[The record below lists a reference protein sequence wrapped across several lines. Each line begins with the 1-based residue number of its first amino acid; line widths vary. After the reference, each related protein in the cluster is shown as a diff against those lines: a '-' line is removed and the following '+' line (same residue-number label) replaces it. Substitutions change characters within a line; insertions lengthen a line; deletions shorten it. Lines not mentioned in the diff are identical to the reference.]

1 MVEHTSIVDTVA
13 VPATGLPSPERNPGF
28 AQAGDE
34 ALDRF
39 LKRFERAKKLRAL
52 VDSVIDECYEF
63 ALPLRERP
71 YSSREDGRAEME
83 RLFDSTAPRTLQDL
97 ASQMLDDVWPA
108 DAKPFEL
115 VAGPE
120 VPEAAREDVNRA
132 LAPVADDIIE
142 AVNNSNFRNEAHE
155 ALMDWAIGTGF
166 LLPEEGDAVEPLRF
180 RCLPL
185 AEAYPDLGPFDQVD
199 TLFRVRRVRAA
210 DLATVWPRGV
220 FSDDMTRLAQ
230 DRGDDTIEVVE
241 GVERDWSEK
250 GDEVWRFRVVAPTH
264 KHTIEEGEVR
274 GSGSKPFVDFSFM
287 RVAGEALGRG
297 PVQIALPDIKT
308 LNLVKQFILENA
320 DLAIAGIWQADDDG
334 VINVDTLR
342 IEPRTIIPR
351 APGSKGLERIDA
363 AGNFNVG
370 DLVVK
375 DLQAAIQATM
385 FGDDLGP
392 PTGTPMSATEV
403 LERTAMRARR
413 RAGPYSRLITE
424 FLFPVVR
431 RVAYIR
437 VRQGAIRLPAIDG
450 KRIAIRPLSPLTR
463 AQAQDEILRH
473 DRFLEMMALRFGPP
487 AAALLVDPEKYGEWL
502 ARKMG
507 VDAGLIRKRIERQ
520 QMAQAAAAAIAA
532 AQGATP

>member
-1 MVEHTSIVDTVA
+1 MADSA
-13 VPATGLPSPERNPGF
+13 VLA
-28 AQAGDE
+28 AGAEDE
-34 ALDRF
+34 ALRRF
-39 LKRFERAKKLRAL
+39 LARFERAKKLRGL
-52 VDSVIDECYEF
+52 VNAIIDECYEF

-71 YSSREDGRAEME
+71 YSSREDGRAEMD
-83 RLFDSTAPRTLQDL
+83 RLFDSTAPRALQDL

-120 VPEAAREDVNRA
+120 IAPQFREDVNRA
-132 LAPVADDIIE
+132 LAPVTEDIIE
-142 AVNNSNFRNEAHE
+142 TINNSNFRHEAHE
-155 ALMDWAIGTGF
+155 ALMDWAIGQGF

-185 AEAYPDLGPFDQVD
+185 AEAYPDLGPFDQID
-199 TLFRVRRVRAA
+199 SLFRCRKVRAA
-210 DLATVWPRGV
+210 DLKTAWPRGKL
-220 FSDDMTRLAQ
+220 SDELTRLAE
-230 DRGDDTIEVVE
+230 DKPDEKVEVVE
-241 GVERDWSEK
+241 GVERDWSER
-250 GDEVWRFRVVAPTH
+250 GDEVWRFRAVAVKE
-264 KHTIEEGEVR
+264 KHTIEQGEVR

-351 APGSKGLERIDA
+351 APGSRGLERIDA

-403 LERTAMRARR
+403 LERTANRARR
-413 RAGPYSRLITE
+413 RAGPYSRLISE
-424 FLFPVVR
+424 FLFQVVR

-450 KRIAIRPLSPLTR
+450 RRITFRPLAPITR
-463 AQAQDEILRH
+463 AQAQDEVLRH
-473 DRFLEMMALRFGPP
+473 DRFMELMLARVGPQQT
-487 AAALLVDPEKYGEWL
+487 ALLVDAEKYGEFM

-507 VDAGLIRKRIERQ
+507 VDPTLIRTRLARQ
-520 QMAQAAAAAIAA
+520 QLAQAIAA
-532 AQGATP
+532 TQAVAAASGQAG